1 MAADLS
7 LLLIAAIWGTTFAL
21 LRDSMRILHPV
32 ELMALRFTI
41 AGVIVTAVYA
51 RRLRAVRGLWVWDGA
66 RTGLFLCAGYLFQVL
81 GLVTITASRSA
92 FLTSTYVP
100 LTPFAA
106 FLLQRTRPDLGGVL
120 GIALVSLGLLAFSAH
135 AGLGGGAGGV
145 LSLGSGD
152 LWTLGC
158 AAAFAA
164 QIIYTNVAAR
174 RSDYA
179 VVTMIQLWITAGIGW
194 GLVAARGGLS
204 VPWSRVPWAEV
215 VYLSTL
221 ATAFVLT
228 LQTWALGRI
237 PPVRAA
243 IIFSTE
249 PIFAALFAGLFFGE
263 RMGREEIL
271 GAAFILAGVFTTE
284 LWAPA
289 RQWLRGRRAGAATS
303 R

>member
-1 MAADLS
+1 M
-7 LLLIAAIWGTTFAL
+7 
-21 LRDSMRILHPV
+21 
-32 ELMALRFTI
+32 
-41 AGVIVTAVYA
+41 
-51 RRLRAVRGLWVWDGA
+51 
-66 RTGLFLCAGYLFQVL
+66 
-81 GLVTITASRSA
+81 
-92 FLTSTYVP
+92 
-100 LTPFAA
+100 
-106 FLLQRTRPDLGGVL
+106 
-120 GIALVSLGLLAFSAH
+120 
-135 AGLGGGAGGV
+135 
-145 LSLGSGD
+145 
-152 LWTLGC
+152 
-158 AAAFAA
+158 
-164 QIIYTNVAAR
+164 
-174 RSDYA
+174 
-179 VVTMIQLWITAGIGW
+179 
-194 GLVAARGGLS
+194 AARGGLS